1 MSSRAETNREDR
13 EKAHTH
19 GFLHDC
25 QPPASRNP
33 VGNYKQERMDAVS
46 GQEDGRQRADRRVS
60 KIPSQ
65 SDKEGEKFFRET
77 MNMMA
82 KRREGPMDNTWQIPP
97 LCHLLK

>member
-1 MSSRAETNREDR
+1 
-13 EKAHTH
+13 
-19 GFLHDC
+19 
-25 QPPASRNP
+25 
-33 VGNYKQERMDAVS
+33 MDAVS

-82 KRREGPMDNTWQIPP
+82 KRREGPNGQ
-97 LCHLLK
+97 HLADSATLPSAEVKAGRA